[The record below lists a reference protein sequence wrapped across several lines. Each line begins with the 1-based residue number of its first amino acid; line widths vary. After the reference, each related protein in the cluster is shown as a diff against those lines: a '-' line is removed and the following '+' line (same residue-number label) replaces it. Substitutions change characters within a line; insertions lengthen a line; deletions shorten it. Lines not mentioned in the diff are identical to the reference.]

1 MESAPRAHGRTRLL
15 AAGALVLGIFVFS
28 VQDVIL
34 KDYSATYPLT
44 EAVAI
49 RAVTAILILLYQI
62 KRREGWR
69 SLLPRRSGLLL
80 VRGAIM
86 MVAYGGYYMAFP
98 AMKLAEV
105 VTLFFM
111 APIFITAL
119 AHPFLGERVRLGSW
133 IAVLAGFLGVIITYW
148 PKLFGAEAEHA
159 GGFDW
164 AMLLPVIAALAYAIP
179 QLMARRMA
187 ASASASVMGFYQSIM
202 YLLGSLGLAGLFSL
216 GHFDQASLHPSL
228 AFLMRD
234 WVVANWTDILILAA
248 CGPISAIGTVLL
260 SQAYRMTEANF
271 VASFEY
277 TGMIWAASWG
287 FLVFGEVPDLY
298 MAAGAV
304 LIVAAGL
311 YMLFYGRKEAA

>member
-1 MESAPRAHGRTRLL
+1 
-15 AAGALVLGIFVFS
+15 
-28 VQDVIL
+28 
-34 KDYSATYPLT
+34 
-44 EAVAI
+44 VAI
-49 RAVTAILILLYQI
+49 RAIAAILILLYQI
-62 KRREGWR
+62 HRREGLR
-69 SLLPRRSGLLL
+69 RLLPPRAGLLL
-80 VRGAIM
+80 LRGGIM

-105 VTLFFM
+105 VTLFFT

-119 AHPFLGERVRLGSW
+119 AHLFLCERVRLSSW
-133 IAVLAGFLGVIITYW
+133 IAVLAGFLGVVVTYW
-148 PKLFGAEAEHA
+148 PKLAGAEADPHA

-187 ASASASVMGFYQSIM
+187 ASASASVMGFYQSVM
-202 YLLGSLGLAGLFSL
+202 YLAGSLGLAALFSL
-216 GHFDQASLHPSL
+216 GHFDQTQLHPSL

-234 WVVANWTDILILAA
+234 WVVHSWTDILILAA

-287 FLVFGEVPDLY
+287 FLLFGEAINPY
-298 MAAGAV
+298 MVAGA
-304 LIVAAGL
+304 LIIVAAGL
-311 YMLFYGRKEAA
+311 YMLFHGRRAAAP